1 MYEAVPKTE
10 AAMRT
15 VDLHVN
21 RAGFGESLSDM
32 RSWLDHHGCTPA
44 AFETRTEK
52 PRATVLVHVEF
63 QESDAAEAFELA
75 FEAYTDG

>member
-1 MYEAVPKTE
+1 
-10 AAMRT
+10 MRA

-32 RSWLDHHGCTPA
+32 RRWLDHHDCTPA
-44 AFETRTEK
+44 TFETRTER

-63 QESDAAEAFELA
+63 REDEAAEAFERD
-75 FEAYTDG
+75 FEAYTDV

>member
-1 MYEAVPKTE
+1 MEAV
-10 AAMRT
+10 MRS

-32 RSWLDHHGCTPA
+32 RRWLDHHDCTPA
-44 AFETRTEK
+44 TFETKTER

-63 QESDAAEAFELA
+63 REDEAAEAFERD
-75 FEAYTDG
+75 FGAYTDP

>member
-1 MYEAVPKTE
+1 MLPSTLLNT
-10 AAMRT
+10 MRA

-32 RSWLDHHGCTPA
+32 RRWLDHHDCVPA
-44 AFETRTEK
+44 TFETRTER

-63 QESDAAEAFELA
+63 QEEHDAEAFERD
-75 FEAYTDG
+75 FGAYTDA